1 MKTFLKTQ
9 KEKKAFIIAA
19 LVLISF
25 FAISLFLTGKANAAT
40 GINAA
45 GKANA
50 ATTIKK
56 GYYCIRT
63 KAAGIT
69 YVNLRPARNLMN
81 FKGNSVRK
89 FEIQIVKDIK
99 SGSRISVI
107 LAYLGKP
114 TLITQ
119 RPYKLYYCN
128 TGGLCMV
135 FSFVHSRL
143 TEKAFR
149 EGKFSHYKLA
159 QEKILQ
165 IAKR

>member
-1 MKTFLKTQ
+1 MKTFLKT
-9 KEKKAFIIAA
+9 ERERKAFIIAA
-19 LVLISF
+19 LAVILF

-40 GINAA
+40 
-45 GKANA
+45 
-50 ATTIKK
+50 TIKK
-56 GYYCIRT
+56 GSYCIRT
-63 KAAGIT
+63 KAGIT
-69 YVNLRPARNLMN
+69 YVNLMPTKSLMN

-149 EGKFSHYKLA
+149 AGKFSHYKLVK
-159 QEKILQ
+159 EKILQ
-165 IAKR
+165 IAKN